1 MHPNPVQSMSSSG
14 ANRGHT
20 EARGGQCE
28 DAEGK
33 RTHGDVGGGWTDAVT
48 GRGGPWGHPK
58 PEEARTYPPSEA
70 PGEGGPAD
78 GSFRFG
84 PLPCMSPRRSV
95 PVVLNLPGRGASFHQ
110 LQTPIRTATH
120 SFGITARVRSLPGTS
135 EEGFGFPIEGVAV
148 AVPRFLPLVLRG
160 PS

>member
-20 EARGGQCE
+20 EARGGQCK
-28 DAEGK
+28 DVEGK
-33 RTHGDVGGGWTDAVT
+33 RTHGDVGGGRSDAVT

-95 PVVLNLPGRGASFHQ
+95 PVVLNHPGRGASFHQ

-120 SFGITARVRSLPGTS
+120 SFGITARAEVYQGLPRKALAFRKKGWLWLS
-135 EEGFGFPIEGVAV
+135 PASFPW
-148 AVPRFLPLVLRG
+148 
-160 PS
+160 S